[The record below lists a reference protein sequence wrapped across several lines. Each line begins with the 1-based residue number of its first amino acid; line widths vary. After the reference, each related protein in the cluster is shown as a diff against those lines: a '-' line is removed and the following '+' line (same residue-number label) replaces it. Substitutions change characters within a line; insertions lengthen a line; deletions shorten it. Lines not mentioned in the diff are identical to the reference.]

1 MAIGEGRWNELPRDV
16 RETLREYLSEVTAA
30 LGTNLQAVIL
40 YGSAARGEYIAGRS
54 NINLLLVL
62 QAQDADALTAC
73 AKTHHR
79 WRKEGIV
86 VPLILSH
93 DNLKAWL
100 NVFPLEGLEL
110 AQHHLVLHGSDPL
123 QSLQFELNALPLQCI
138 QEIRGNA
145 LRLRQRFVEGDG
157 TPEAIQVLLPLA
169 ITSLLP
175 CLRGVIKL
183 LRRPVP
189 ATADEVLVETG
200 AALGADVAPLRDAW
214 RLKTGA
220 ISPGKLELPRL
231 FDRYVEALEVL
242 GERAVKAVLPN
253 SPPDSGLVSRA
264 ADTNVSTESST

>member
-30 LGTNLQAVIL
+30 LGTNLESVIL
-40 YGSAARGEYIAGRS
+40 YGSAVRGEYIAGRS

-86 VPLILSH
+86 
-93 DNLKAWL
+93 
-100 NVFPLEGLEL
+100 L

-138 QEIRGNA
+138 QEIRSNA

-175 CLRGVIKL
+175 SLRGVIKL

-189 ATADEVLVETG
+189 APADEVLVETG
-200 AALGADVAPLRDAW
+200 TALGADEAPLRDAW

-220 ISPGKLELPRL
+220 IRPGKLELPRG
-231 FDRYVEALEVL
+231 FDAWPGNVRELQNCS
-242 GERAVKAVLPN
+242 ERAVKAVLPN